1 MILMRFALLFLVL
14 FCLGVSI
21 DKASAHDSRPLHISI
36 KEQLDGIMQL
46 KVNVPPSVGL
56 DNIPIVML
64 DCPSLGPRF
73 DCRAQDVFTLRIM
86 YPDYNPALSSV
97 ITFMTH
103 DGLQTIATLGPAENV
118 WTSSA
123 RPTSFETA
131 RDYVYLGVQHILLGY
146 DHLLFLLLLLFIA
159 RRSIIITIT
168 GFTLS
173 HSLTLGLAALD
184 YVRVSIPAVEVLIAL
199 SIIFLAAEIIR
210 PKRNT
215 LVWRYPFW
223 VTTLFGLIHG
233 FGFASVLK
241 DIGLPQNDLV
251 LGLAGFNIGVEIGQ
265 ILFILI
271 AILFF
276 KIAMRLMTPS
286 MRFWMTDSGG
296 TFCATIVGV
305 VASYWFWL
313 RIVEII

>member
-1 MILMRFALLFLVL
+1 MRLALLFLA
-14 FCLGVSI
+14 FFSLGVSI
-21 DKASAHDSRPLHISI
+21 DRASAHDSRPLHISI
-36 KEQLDGIMQL
+36 KEQLNGIMQL
-46 KVNVPPSVGL
+46 KVNVPASVGL
-56 DNIPIVML
+56 DNVPVVML

-97 ITFMTH
+97 ITFVTL
-103 DGLQTIATLGPAENV
+103 DGLKTVATLGPAENI
-118 WTSSA
+118 WTSSTQ
-123 RPTSFETA
+123 PTAYETA

-146 DHLLFLLLLLFIA
+146 DHLLFLLLLLFVA

-173 HSLTLGLAALD
+173 HSLTLGLSALG
-184 YVRVSIPAVEVLIAL
+184 YVRVSVPAVEVLIAL

-210 PKRNT
+210 PARHT

-223 VTTLFGLIHG
+223 ATTLFGLVHG

-251 LGLAGFNIGVEIGQ
+251 LGLAAFNIGVEIGQ
-265 ILFILI
+265 ILFILG
-271 AILFF
+271 AIFLF
-276 KIAMRLMTPS
+276 KIAMRVLSPS
-286 MRFWMTDSGG
+286 MRLWLTSSGG
-296 TFCATIVGV
+296 SVCATIVGV

-313 RIVEII
+313 RIVEVV

>member
-1 MILMRFALLFLVL
+1 MLMRLALFFLALFY
-14 FCLGVSI
+14 LGVSI

-46 KVNVPPSVGL
+46 KVNVPPSV
-56 DNIPIVML
+56 DMNNVPNVML

-73 DCRAQDVFTLRIM
+73 DCRAQKVFNLRII

-97 ITFMTH
+97 ITFVAL
-103 DGLQTIATLGPAENV
+103 DGLKTVATLGPAENV

-123 RPTSFETA
+123 RPTAFETA

-146 DHLLFLLLLLFIA
+146 DHLLFLLLLLFVA
-159 RRSIIITIT
+159 RRSIILTIT

-210 PKRNT
+210 PARNT
-215 LVWRYPFW
+215 LIWRYPFW
-223 VTTLFGLIHG
+223 VTTLFGLVHG

-251 LGLAGFNIGVEIGQ
+251 LGLAAFNIGVEIGQ
-265 ILFILI
+265 ILFII
-271 AILFF
+271 VTILLF
-276 KIAMRLMTPS
+276 KTAMRLLSPS
-286 MRFWMTDSGG
+286 MRLGVTTSGG
-296 TFCATIVGV
+296 SVCASIVGV